1 MAVVHESVDQRG
13 RHDLIAEDLAPL
25 LEAFVAGENRRCLLV
40 ATGEELEEEQA
51 MSRPGLYNPTGQA
64 ENNAVR
70 MQIADYA
77 QGLKAI
83 HWDDERV
90 VVAVLQ
96 VAREAGM
103 TPSPAVVSAARLA
116 GTDKLLVD
124 MVRWAIEEYDEGVDL
139 GE

>member
-1 MAVVHESVDQRG
+1 
-13 RHDLIAEDLAPL
+13 
-25 LEAFVAGENRRCLLV
+25 
-40 ATGEELEEEQA
+40 
-51 MSRPGLYNPTGQA
+51 MSRGFEDPSFLAARLRERLAGVYNPASQFDS
-64 ENNAVR
+64 NAVR

-103 TPSPAVVSAARLA
+103 TTSPAVVSSARLA